1 MHGIYPGFQSW
12 QAGISVAM
20 DPDSGRK
27 TVILACSVMRTE
39 IGEVLSPGT
48 DVEVRYLEQA
58 LHRTP
63 HLMTGRLQAEID
75 AVSSYAGRIVLGYGL
90 CSNGIV
96 GVIARRQ
103 RISVPRC
110 HDCIALFLGSR
121 ASYDALFNKFPGT
134 YYLTPGWIEANKD
147 PLGIVEFDYA
157 PRVGSETAIWAMQEE
172 LRHYTH
178 IALISSGLTGIEPY
192 RRRAKENAAF
202 FGKEYLE
209 LAGTL
214 DYFRKMVRPD
224 PLDQGIVSD
233 DFVSIAEGQHLTQEM
248 FLSLP
253 E

>member
-1 MHGIYPGFQSW
+1 M
-12 QAGISVAM
+12 
-20 DPDSGRK
+20 K

-39 IGEVLSPGT
+39 LETVLAQAT
-48 DVEVRYLEQA
+48 ATEVRFLEQA

-75 AVSSYAGRIVLGYGL
+75 AVPGDAGRIVLGYGL

-96 GVIARRQ
+96 GVVARQ
-103 RISVPRC
+103 QGIIVPRC

-121 ASYDALFNKFPGT
+121 AVYDALFHKIPGT
-134 YYLTPGWIEANKD
+134 YYLTPGWIEGKKD

-157 PRVGSETAIWAMQEE
+157 PRVGSETAIWAMREE
-172 LRHYTH
+172 LKNYTY
-178 IALISSGLTGIEPY
+178 IALINSGLKGIEPY
-192 RRRAKENAAF
+192 RQRAKENAAF

-209 LAGTL
+209 LTGTL
-214 DYFRKMVRPD
+214 DYFRKMARPD
-224 PLDQGIVSD
+224 LLDEGMVPD
-233 DFVSIAEGQHLTQEM
+233 DFVSIAEGQQLKQEM